1 MEYSYIPAPVPSLA
15 RWNAM
20 RRRDRRQS
28 ILRMLQN
35 EFILTL
41 PISGKVLDVGGGR
54 KAKYLPLLPIGL
66 DISSVNIDAGIEP
79 THLVQPGQ
87 PLPFADN
94 TFDTIICF
102 NTLEHIYDSTAVL
115 AEMHRVSKPGG
126 VIHVTVPFMF
136 RIHGHPSDYLRATP
150 AWWRETF
157 SRIGFVSLSLHPL
170 VWGRASTAGVV
181 PGFRIVAPRLRLHLA
196 MLKDILMAR
205 LVFRNSCQDGNRGE
219 RIAGTSPG
227 WFMTGTK

>member
-1 MEYSYIPAPVPSLA
+1 
-15 RWNAM
+15 M
-20 RRRDRRQS
+20 RRGDRRGS
-28 ILRMLQN
+28 ILSVLQN

-102 NTLEHIYDSTAVL
+102 NSLEHIYDSTAVL

-126 VIHVTVPFMF
+126 VIHVTVPVMF
-136 RIHGHPSDYLRATP
+136 RIHGHPSDYLPATP
-150 AWWRETF
+150 A
-157 SRIGFVSLSLHPL
+157 
-170 VWGRASTAGVV
+170 GR
-181 PGFRIVAPRLRLHLA
+181 
-196 MLKDILMAR
+196 
-205 LVFRNSCQDGNRGE
+205 
-219 RIAGTSPG
+219 
-227 WFMTGTK
+227 